1 MTGNS
6 EKIKVLAI
14 VNASFGY
21 DGISNVA
28 TNYYLYQDKNAVE
41 MDLLTINPINEAL
54 ESEIKKNNNKVFVLP
69 FRNSNPL
76 KYVIALKKI
85 IKENK
90 YDIVYVHG
98 NSATMAVELISAKLA
113 GCKVRVAHSH
123 NTQCNHMKINKLL
136 MPFFSLLYTDC
147 CACSPEAGKF
157 LFGNRECYVVNN
169 GIYVP
174 KYEFSEEIRDKIRT
188 QLGVENKF
196 VIGHIGRFAYQKNQ
210 EFLINILKVVIEKGE
225 DAVLLLVGEGETI
238 EMVKSTAESLG
249 VADRVIFFGTTD
261 FVNEVVQAM
270 DCFVFPSRFEGLG
283 IVAIEAQA
291 SGLSCVASTEVPEKV
306 KINDK
311 TTFLSLESDVTV
323 WASAVI
329 ERKTTASTRAAL
341 VSETKKNLEKAKFDI
356 EKNCADMLDYYKKIC
371 EERK

>member
-1 MTGNS
+1 
-6 EKIKVLAI
+6 
-14 VNASFGY
+14 
-21 DGISNVA
+21 
-28 TNYYLYQDKNAVE
+28 
-41 MDLLTINPINEAL
+41 
-54 ESEIKKNNNKVFVLP
+54 IKKNNNKVFVLP

-136 MPFFSLLYTDC
+136 MPFFSILYTDC